1 MSHDLPPTTRAPFG
15 RALRHHLALV
25 AVLVLLG
32 AVAGWFYASS
42 APSTYTSTT
51 RVLINPS
58 VGNPFSATP
67 SSVRQDQDTSLE
79 TEAQMVRS
87 DEVLGAVVERS
98 TGLTVRR
105 VASRL
110 QVSVPPST
118 QILEISWSADDADLA
133 RQVTDAV
140 AGAYLANR
148 DARFKAVQD
157 ERVGRLETQ
166 TVRTV
171 EDLRSATTA
180 AQKGTAAQRAFNNEL
195 ADALRNELVNLRAQR
210 TALENLTAP
219 AGTIVSPA
227 SVPAGAP
234 LLATLVPPV
243 GGAVLGLALGCL
255 LAWLLERARG
265 TVRSAAEVRD
275 AGLTVVAA
283 VPHRHAWQRVLR
295 RGRVEARREAVDVA
309 VRRTRATLLEL
320 DPRPDVLAVVG
331 TSPDTADASAAEAL
345 AGSFTRAGHRV
356 VLVRPGQAPDTG
368 GLSVE
373 QDGLAQLLLHERL
386 DVHDV
391 LRPTVE
397 PLLSVLDGGGLDG
410 DSRELL
416 SVERVRGILAPLV
429 EEGHVVVIH
438 VPDADSPDSD
448 ALLGAADLGV
458 VVVSTGRSRRRRVD
472 DLARAG
478 AVAGAARVAL
488 VVGPRDLE
496 HRTRPTREAEVAS
509 PRETRDAASAGSGAT
524 SVTGSRPGKD
534 FGTDK
539 GSGTDSGPGRTDDA
553 DTAPAS
559 GTDRPAQDP
568 KARSGR

>member
-1 MSHDLPPTTRAPFG
+1 MSHDLPPTARAPFG
-15 RALRHHLALV
+15 RALRHHVALV
-25 AVLVLLG
+25 AVLLVLG
-32 AVAGWFYASS
+32 AVGGWLYAAS
-42 APSTYTSTT
+42 APVTYTSTT

-58 VGNPFSATP
+58 VGNPFSSTP

-87 DEVLGAVVERS
+87 TEVLGAVVDRS
-98 TGLTVRR
+98 TGLTVAG
-105 VASRL
+105 VARRL

-118 QILEISWSADDADLA
+118 QILEISFSADDPELA

-140 AGAYLANR
+140 ASAYLANR
-148 DARFKAVQD
+148 DARFKTVQD

-180 AQKGTAAQRAFNNEL
+180 AQKGTAAQKAFNNEL

-219 AGTIVSPA
+219 AGTVVSPA
-227 SVPAGAP
+227 SRPAGAP
-234 LLATLVPPV
+234 LLTTLVPPV
-243 GGAVLGLALGCL
+243 GGAVAGLVVGCL
-255 LAWLLERARG
+255 LALLLERARG
-265 TVRSAAEVRD
+265 TVRSAAEVRQ
-275 AGLTVVAA
+275 AGLVVTAA
-283 VPHRHAWQRVLR
+283 VPRHHLWQRR
-295 RGRVEARREAVDVA
+295 RPEARRELVDVA
-309 VRRTRATLLEL
+309 VRRLRATLLEL

-331 TSPDTADASAAEAL
+331 TSPDTIDASAAEAL

-356 VLVRPGQAPDTG
+356 VLVRPAQGPGDGEVA
-368 GLSVE
+368 VE
-373 QDGLAQLLLHERL
+373 EHGLAQLLLHERL

-397 PLLSVLDGGGLDG
+397 PLLSVLDGGGMG
-410 DSRELL
+410 PDSRELL

-429 EEGHVVVIH
+429 EEGHVVVVH

-448 ALLGAADLGV
+448 AYLGAADLGV
-458 VVVSTGRSRRRRVD
+458 VVVSAGRSRRRRVD
-472 DLARAG
+472 DLARAAARSG
-478 AVAGAARVAL
+478 APRVAL

-496 HRTRPTREAEVAS
+496 HRTRPTRDAEASTSSTTTPGTKGAS
-509 PRETRDAASAGSGAT
+509 GAGAKDVKDVKGTKGASAT
-524 SVTGSRPGKD
+524 P
-534 FGTDK
+534 
-539 GSGTDSGPGRTDDA
+539 
-553 DTAPAS
+553 
-559 GTDRPAQDP
+559 QDP